1 MPLPNFNRRSP
12 QPQLLTNSF
21 DGWRCNVSPCVAACG
36 GNIEGT
42 VRKTERVQSNA
53 AKRLFC
59 KLGDRKACET
69 ATLILIK
76 PLRSCA
82 PPPPSALSRG
92 RRGHCYTATPATIK
106 VRKPC
111 HQSST
116 FNRYRRMLRV
126 SNLTDLS
133 TLNPQP

>member
-42 VRKTERVQSNA
+42 VRRTERVQSNA

-69 ATLILIK
+69 ATLFLIK

-82 PPPPSALSRG
+82 PPPHPRSARQ
-92 RRGHCYTATPATIK
+92 
-106 VRKPC
+106 RK
-111 HQSST
+111 
-116 FNRYRRMLRV
+116 
-126 SNLTDLS
+126 
-133 TLNPQP
+133 TLLHRDTRNNKKSGNHVINPQPSTATGECCVFPTSQFSQP